1 MSSKKKTTATS
12 AKKIASYIPTTRGVR
27 RPWAANLK
35 TQLTVDG
42 PLLGLSAT
50 ETTDLQAAL
59 TTYTNAENDVDAAEL
74 VVKNKRA
81 AAATAK
87 TAMVDLV
94 QPDVALM
101 KKSGAYT
108 NALGETMGIEGAT
121 HVTHFQTY
129 KPAFRKA
136 GTIFIENNLVHV
148 KFIKGAAESVNVYA
162 RLKGAADWT
171 LIGSKIKYS
180 PFIDNRMLAVAGAAE
195 NRDYKIHGVY
205 GDHEVG
211 LDSTILTIAYG
222 GGTIGSTTGGIIG
235 GNTPP
240 VTG

>member
-1 MSSKKKTTATS
+1 MSAKKKVTATS
-12 AKKIASYIPTTRGVR
+12 HTAADSYIPRTRGLR
-27 RPWAANLK
+27 RPWAANLN
-35 TQLTVDG
+35 TQVGLEGAT
-42 PLLGLSAT
+42 LGLSTT
-50 ETTDLQAAL
+50 EVTDLEAAL
-59 TTYTNAENDVDAAEL
+59 TAYTNAENDVDAAEL

-81 AAATAK
+81 AANTAK
-87 TAMVDLV
+87 KAMEDLV
-94 QPDVALM
+94 RPDVALM

-108 NALGETMGIEGAT
+108 DAIGETMGIVGGS
-121 HVTHFQTY
+121 HVVHFQTY
-129 KPAFRKA
+129 KPTFRK
-136 GTIFIENNLVHV
+136 TSSIFIENNLVHI
-148 KFIKGAAESVNVYA
+148 KFIKGAAEAMNVYA

-180 PFIDNRMLAVAGAAE
+180 PFIDNRMLAVAGTPE
-195 NRDYKIHGVY
+195 NREYKLHGVY

-211 LDSTILTIAYG
+211 LDSDIKPIAYG

>member
-1 MSSKKKTTATS
+1 MSAKKKTTATS
-12 AKKIASYIPTTRGVR
+12 STSAESYIPRTRGLR
-27 RPWAANLK
+27 RPWATNLN
-35 TQLTVDG
+35 TQVGIEGAT
-42 PLLGLSAT
+42 LGLSSTQVTALEAKLT
-50 ETTDLQAAL
+50 AYTT
-59 TTYTNAENDVDAAEL
+59 AENAVDAAEL
-74 VVKNKRA
+74 AVKNARA
-81 AAATAK
+81 TATAAK
-87 TAMVDLV
+87 TAMLALV
-94 QPDVALM
+94 RPDVALM

-108 NALGETMGIEGAT
+108 DALGATMGIVGGS
-121 HVTHFQTY
+121 HVVHFQTY
-129 KPAFRKA
+129 KPTFRKT

-148 KFIKGAAESVNVYA
+148 KFIKGAAEAVNVYA

-211 LDSTILTIAYG
+211 LDSPILSIAYG
-222 GGTIGSTTGGIIG
+222 GGTIGTTTGGIIG
-235 GNTPP
+235 GNTPA